1 MKRQEL
7 RNIVN
12 GVLAV
17 LGGLA
22 LCGSTP
28 TWAQTTNAEEAA
40 MADTSATNAS
50 SADVSG
56 GITKIGG
63 HDQHGS
69 GAPLVVFGQNVEVK
83 AGETKEVVVVIG
95 GSAKVHGKVT
105 EAVVVIGGQVEIS
118 GEVGEA
124 VVNVFG
130 GVRLTPSARIHGNA
144 VAVCGNLDVQEGASV
159 GGDAVSVLGKLDL
172 AKTDAVKG
180 QVINVLAGS
189 FPSLEP
195 LKKFFVEC
203 VLKMRPLAPSV
214 GWVWAVAAA
223 FLLLYLLVALAFPRP
238 VQNCVDELTRR
249 PATTFLIGLLTKM
262 LIPIVTLV
270 LLVTGV
276 GIFIVPFLSAAV
288 LFAGIVGKV
297 ALLQYFGQQLGKQF
311 SRGETLKPLV
321 ALLIG
326 AALLTVVY
334 IVPVLGLL
342 ALLTTG
348 LWALGAAVMALFGG
362 MRREM
367 PQRPQPPASNPPAA
381 YAPAGSMNLGGTAP
395 AAGLAPMPMGT
406 PDGAAQQ
413 SGTAMASGFV
423 GSPVAAA
430 IAAPATSEAWT
441 LPRAAFWE
449 RMGAAFLDVI
459 LVGILAGLV
468 DGPPLGF
475 LVSLA
480 YFAGMWAWKGTTV
493 GGVILKLKVVRLDGQ
508 PLTFPVA
515 LVRGLAAAFSVV
527 VMFLGF
533 LWIAWDKDKQG
544 WHDKIAGTVVVRL
557 PHTQSLMCI

>member
-1 MKRQEL
+1 MKRRNL
-7 RNIVN
+7 RNIAS

-17 LGGLA
+17 LGCLA

-28 TWAQTTNAEEAA
+28 TWAQTTNAEEVAV
-40 MADTSATNAS
+40 ADDSVTNAS
-50 SADVSG
+50 SAEAADG
-56 GITKIGG
+56 TTQI
-63 HDQHGS
+63 DRHGS
-69 GAPLVVFGQNVEVK
+69 GAPLVVFGHDIVVK

-95 GSAKVHGKVT
+95 GSAKVQGKVT
-105 EAVVVIGGQVEIS
+105 EAVVVIGGRAEIS
-118 GEVGEA
+118 GEVGDA

-144 VAVCGNLDVQEGASV
+144 VAVCGDLDVQDGASV

-180 QVINVLAGS
+180 QIINILPGA
-189 FPSLEP
+189 FPGFEP
-195 LKKFFVEC
+195 LRKFFVEC

-214 GWVWAVAAA
+214 GWVWAVSGA

-238 VQNCVDELTRR
+238 VQSCMDELTRR

-262 LIPIVTLV
+262 LIPIVTLI
-270 LLVTGV
+270 LVATGV

-297 ALLQYFGQQLGKQF
+297 ALLQYFGQQLAKQF
-311 SRGETLKPLV
+311 GHGTTLKPLV
-321 ALLIG
+321 ELLIG
-326 AALLTVVY
+326 AALLTVIY
-334 IVPVLGLL
+334 LVPVLGLL

-362 MRREM
+362 LRREM
-367 PQRPQPPASNPPAA
+367 PQRAQPPTSPLQAAYPPAGPMHLGGA
-381 YAPAGSMNLGGTAP
+381 APATGFAAVPMDPVGS
-395 AAGLAPMPMGT
+395 
-406 PDGAAQQ
+406 AQQ
-413 SGTAMASGFV
+413 PDAAASGFAA
-423 GSPVAAA
+423 SPVAAA
-430 IAAPATSEAWT
+430 TPAPVTSEAWT
-441 LPRAAFWE
+441 LPRANFWE

-459 LVGILAGLV
+459 LVSILFSMVGGAT
-468 DGPPLGF
+468 LGF
-475 LVSLA
+475 LVALA
-480 YFAGMWAWKGTTV
+480 YFAGLWAWRGTTV

-515 LVRGLAAAFSVV
+515 LVRGLAAAFSIV

-544 WHDKIAGTVVVRL
+544 WHDKIAGTAVVRL

>member
-1 MKRQEL
+1 
-7 RNIVN
+7 
-12 GVLAV
+12 
-17 LGGLA
+17 
-22 LCGSTP
+22 
-28 TWAQTTNAEEAA
+28 
-40 MADTSATNAS
+40 
-50 SADVSG
+50 
-56 GITKIGG
+56 
-63 HDQHGS
+63 
-69 GAPLVVFGQNVEVK
+69 
-83 AGETKEVVVVIG
+83 
-95 GSAKVHGKVT
+95 
-105 EAVVVIGGQVEIS
+105 
-118 GEVGEA
+118 
-124 VVNVFG
+124 
-130 GVRLTPSARIHGNA
+130 
-144 VAVCGNLDVQEGASV
+144 
-159 GGDAVSVLGKLDL
+159 
-172 AKTDAVKG
+172 
-180 QVINVLAGS
+180 
-189 FPSLEP
+189 
-195 LKKFFVEC
+195 
-203 VLKMRPLAPSV
+203 MRPLAPSV
-214 GWVWAVAAA
+214 GWVWAVAGA

-270 LLVTGV
+270 LAVTGV

-311 SRGETLKPLV
+311 SGGATLKPLV

-367 PQRPQPPASNPPAA
+367 PQRPQPPAITPPAA
-381 YAPAGSMNLGGTAP
+381 YAPAGSMNLGGAVP

-406 PDGAAQQ
+406 PNGSAQP
-413 SGTAMASGFV
+413 SGTVASGFAAT
-423 GSPVAAA
+423 SVAAA
-430 IAAPATSEAWT
+430 TAAPATSEAWT
-441 LPRAAFWE
+441 LPRANFWE
-449 RMGAAFLDVI
+449 RMAAAFLDVI
-459 LVGILAGLV
+459 LVSILFGLV
-468 DGPPLGF
+468 GGPPLGF
-475 LVSLA
+475 LVMLA